1 MSLEC
6 DLNITESI
14 SLLYCSEAQPLR
26 IFPFAR
32 NLDEFSFFTFEM
44 VHLFLK
50 VNRRVDRT

>member
-1 MSLEC
+1 M
-6 DLNITESI
+6 
-14 SLLYCSEAQPLR
+14 LYCSEAQSLR

-50 VNRRVDRT
+50 VNRRVDGT